1 MWDRI
6 VSILRKNDRFLIT
19 SHIRPDGDAVG
30 SCLALRRILTE
41 MGKAAR
47 WVTHHVPPQEF
58 SFLFQPGELEIF
70 DKFTALDGIDCI
82 CALDVSDW
90 RRTGDLA
97 EPLQALTADK
107 ICLDHHPC
115 DGVLVEAE
123 VRDEQASATAVLV
136 YRLLR
141 HLDHPLSL
149 PVAEAIY
156 TGVMTDTMS
165 FRLANTNAEAHEVAS
180 ACLQAGVSAPRIY
193 EQIYGTS
200 SMARLKLASQVLS
213 TLSLAADGRVAYV
226 YATREMYDTAGA
238 VRGDD
243 EDFVEYPRS
252 LAGVEIAIFLRETDV
267 GTVRVSWRARNDM
280 DVSLSA
286 RHFGGGGHVRA
297 AGAELNMPLDAA
309 LKEVIAE
316 AVERVTHADRSSV
329 AGSGTDRP

>member
-6 VSILRKNDRFLIT
+6 ASILRENHCFLIT

-30 SCLALRRILTE
+30 SCLALRRILVE
-41 MGKAAR
+41 MGKTVR
-47 WVTHHVPPQEF
+47 WVMNHVPPQEF
-58 SFLFQPGELEIF
+58 SFLYQPEELEIF
-70 DKFTALDGIDCI
+70 DQSMDLEGIDCI

-97 EPLQALTADK
+97 EPLQALTVDK

-115 DGVLVEAE
+115 GGFLVEAE
-123 VRDEQASATAVLV
+123 IRDEHASATAVLV
-136 YRLLR
+136 HRLLQ
-141 HLDHPLSL
+141 HLNHPLSF

-156 TGVMTDTMS
+156 TGVMTDTMY
-165 FRLANTNAEAHEVAS
+165 FHLANTNAEAHEVAS
-180 ACLQAGVSAPRIY
+180 ACLEAGVSAPRIY
-193 EQIYGTS
+193 EYIYGTS
-200 SMARLKLASQVLS
+200 SVARLKLAAKVLS
-213 TLSLAADGRVAYV
+213 TLLLAGDGRVAYV

-297 AGAELNMPLDAA
+297 AGAELNVPLDTA
-309 LKEVIAE
+309 LKEVIAD
-316 AVERVTHADRSSV
+316 AVARVTHADSSSAARS
-329 AGSGTDRP
+329 GIDRP